1 MDLKEYI
8 TKDYIY
14 NTKFFREQNTL
25 IPVKVLVEG
34 DDDIEFWK
42 KVLSKYNKYNFSI
55 ATNKVIDSKGTITLH
70 NGKDALMKWTSQL
83 CENFIICVDADYDLV
98 IDNYHSY
105 TNILRDNKYIINTA
119 YYSIENVLCHPDNL
133 SKIEKELTTIDS
145 SFNYLDFLE
154 QLSSSIYDLL
164 LLFVAAKDES
174 IKS

>member
-34 DDDIEFWK
+34 EDDIEFWK

-55 ATNKVIDSKGTITLH
+55 ATNKVIDSKGTTTVH

-145 SFNYLDFLE
+145 SFNYLDFL
-154 QLSSSIYDLL
+154 
-164 LLFVAAKDES
+164 
-174 IKS
+174 